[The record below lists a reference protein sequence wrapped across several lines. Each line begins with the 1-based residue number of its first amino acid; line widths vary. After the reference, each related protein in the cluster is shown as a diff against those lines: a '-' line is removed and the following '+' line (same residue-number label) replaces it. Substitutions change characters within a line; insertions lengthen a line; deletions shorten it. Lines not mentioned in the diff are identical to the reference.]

1 MVLTMK
7 NKDIFTHPIIAILL
21 AITSGGID
29 AYTFI
34 EQGGI
39 FAGLQT
45 GNSILFGISL
55 ADHDYTQSLKYIFS
69 IIFFALGIVIIKVM
83 QRKMTSINSRKVL
96 IMFYEIVVILVVG
109 LIVKNASP
117 VFIVG
122 LLSLVSAAQLQEFK
136 LLKGNPFNPLMMTGN
151 ISKIANN
158 AYLSLVDHD
167 KNARS
172 LLIDTIMV
180 ITSFILGTFIMGLV
194 DHYLN
199 AYSVLILII
208 PLTLVIIFNF
218 INRK

>member
-1 MVLTMK
+1 MKMK
-7 NKDIFTHPIIAILL
+7 NKDIFTHPLIAILL

-34 EQGGI
+34 EQGGV

-55 ADHDYTQSLKYIFS
+55 ANHDFAQSLKYIFS

-83 QRKMTSINSRKVL
+83 QRKLDSINTRKVI
-96 IMFYEIVVILVVG
+96 IMFYEIVVIMIVG
-109 LIVKNASP
+109 LLVKDTSS
-117 VFIVG
+117 VLIVG

-158 AYLSLVDHD
+158 AYLALVDHD
-167 KNARS
+167 KKAQS

-180 ITSFILGTFIMGLV
+180 ITSFILGTFIMGIV

-199 AYSVLILII
+199 AYSVLVLII
-208 PLTLVIIFNF
+208 PLSLVIIFNF

>member
-1 MVLTMK
+1 MK
-7 NKDIFTHPIIAILL
+7 NKDIFMHPLIAILL

-34 EQGGI
+34 EQGGV

-55 ADHDYTQSLKYIFS
+55 ANHEFDQSLKYIFS

-83 QRKMTSINSRKVL
+83 QRKLDSINIRKVI
-96 IMFYEIVVILVVG
+96 IMFYEIVVIMIVG
-109 LIVKNASP
+109 LLVKNTSS
-117 VFIVG
+117 VLIVG

-158 AYLSLVDHD
+158 AYLALVDHD
-167 KNARS
+167 KKAQS
-172 LLIDTIMV
+172 LLMDTIMV
-180 ITSFILGTFIMGLV
+180 ITSFILGTFIMGIV

-199 AYSVLILII
+199 AYSVLVLII
-208 PLTLVIIFNF
+208 PLSLVIIFNF

>member
-1 MVLTMK
+1 MK
-7 NKDIFTHPIIAILL
+7 NKDIFMHPLIAILL

-34 EQGGI
+34 EQGGV

-55 ADHDYTQSLKYIFS
+55 ANHEFDQSLKYIFS

-83 QRKMTSINSRKVL
+83 QRKLDSINIRKVI
-96 IMFYEIVVILVVG
+96 IMFYEIVVIMIVG
-109 LIVKNASP
+109 LLVKNTSS
-117 VFIVG
+117 VLIVG

-158 AYLSLVDHD
+158 AYLALVDHD
-167 KNARS
+167 KKAQS
-172 LLIDTIMV
+172 LLMDTIMV
-180 ITSFILGTFIMGLV
+180 ITSFILGTFIMGIV
-194 DHYLN
+194 EHYLN
-199 AYSVLILII
+199 AYSVLVLII
-208 PLTLVIIFNF
+208 PLSLVIIFNF

>member
-1 MVLTMK
+1 MK
-7 NKDIFTHPIIAILL
+7 NKDIFMHPLIAILL

-34 EQGGI
+34 QQGGV

-55 ADHDYTQSLKYIFS
+55 ANHEFDQSLKYIFS

-83 QRKMTSINSRKVL
+83 QRKLDSINIRKVI
-96 IMFYEIVVILVVG
+96 IMFYEIVVIMIVG
-109 LIVKNASP
+109 LLVKNTSS
-117 VFIVG
+117 VLIVG

-158 AYLSLVDHD
+158 AYLALVDHD
-167 KNARS
+167 KKAQS
-172 LLIDTIMV
+172 LLMDTIMV
-180 ITSFILGTFIMGLV
+180 ITSFILGTFIMGIV

-199 AYSVLILII
+199 AYSVLVLII
-208 PLTLVIIFNF
+208 PLSLVIIFNF

>member
-1 MVLTMK
+1 MK
-7 NKDIFTHPIIAILL
+7 NKDIFMHPLIAILL

-34 EQGGI
+34 EQGGV

-55 ADHDYTQSLKYIFS
+55 ANHEFDQSLKYIFS

-83 QRKMTSINSRKVL
+83 QRKLDSINIRKVI
-96 IMFYEIVVILVVG
+96 IMFYEIVVIMIVG
-109 LIVKNASP
+109 LLVKNTSS
-117 VFIVG
+117 VLIVG

-158 AYLSLVDHD
+158 AYLALVDHD
-167 KNARS
+167 KKAQS
-172 LLIDTIMV
+172 LLMDTIMV
-180 ITSFILGTFIMGLV
+180 ITSFILGTFIMEIV

-199 AYSVLILII
+199 AYSVLVLII
-208 PLTLVIIFNF
+208 PLSLVIIFNF

>member
-1 MVLTMK
+1 MKMK
-7 NKDIFTHPIIAILL
+7 NKDIFMHPLIAILL

-34 EQGGI
+34 EQGGV

-55 ADHDYTQSLKYIFS
+55 ANHEFDQSLKYIFS

-83 QRKMTSINSRKVL
+83 QRKLDSINIRKVI
-96 IMFYEIVVILVVG
+96 IMFYEIVVIMIVG
-109 LIVKNASP
+109 LLVKNTSS
-117 VFIVG
+117 VLIVG

-158 AYLSLVDHD
+158 AYLALVDHD
-167 KNARS
+167 KKAKS
-172 LLIDTIMV
+172 LLMDTIMV
-180 ITSFILGTFIMGLV
+180 ITSFILGTFIMGIV

-199 AYSVLILII
+199 AYSVLVLII
-208 PLTLVIIFNF
+208 PLSLVIILTL
-218 INRK
+218 

>member
-1 MVLTMK
+1 MK
-7 NKDIFTHPIIAILL
+7 NKDIFMHPLIAILL

-34 EQGGI
+34 EQGGV

-55 ADHDYTQSLKYIFS
+55 ANHEFDQSLKYIFS

-83 QRKMTSINSRKVL
+83 QRKLDSINIRKVI
-96 IMFYEIVVILVVG
+96 IMFYEIVVIMIVG
-109 LIVKNASP
+109 LLVKDTSS
-117 VFIVG
+117 VLIVG

-158 AYLSLVDHD
+158 AYLALVDHD
-167 KNARS
+167 KKAQS
-172 LLIDTIMV
+172 LLMDTIMV
-180 ITSFILGTFIMGLV
+180 ITSFILGTFIIGIV

-199 AYSVLILII
+199 AYSVLVLII
-208 PLTLVIIFNF
+208 PLSLVIIFNF

>member
-1 MVLTMK
+1 MK
-7 NKDIFTHPIIAILL
+7 NKDIFMHPLIAILL

-34 EQGGI
+34 EQGGV

-55 ADHDYTQSLKYIFS
+55 ANHEFDQSLKYIFS

-83 QRKMTSINSRKVL
+83 QRKLDTINIRKV
-96 IMFYEIVVILVVG
+96 IIIFYEIVVIMIVG
-109 LIVKNASP
+109 LLVKNTSS
-117 VFIVG
+117 VLIVG

-158 AYLSLVDHD
+158 AYLALVDHD
-167 KNARS
+167 KKAQS
-172 LLIDTIMV
+172 LLMDTIMV
-180 ITSFILGTFIMGLV
+180 ITSFILGTFIMGIV

-199 AYSVLILII
+199 AYSVLVLII
-208 PLTLVIIFNF
+208 PLSLVIIFNF

>member
-1 MVLTMK
+1 MKMK
-7 NKDIFTHPIIAILL
+7 NKDIFTHPLIAILL

-34 EQGGI
+34 EQGGV

-55 ADHDYTQSLKYIFS
+55 ANHDFDQSLKYIFS

-83 QRKMTSINSRKVL
+83 QRKLDSINTRKVI
-96 IMFYEIVVILVVG
+96 IMFYEIVVIMLVG
-109 LIVKNASP
+109 LLVKDTSS
-117 VFIVG
+117 VLIVG

-158 AYLSLVDHD
+158 AYLALVDHD
-167 KNARS
+167 KKAKS

-180 ITSFILGTFIMGLV
+180 ITSFILGTFIMGIV

-199 AYSVLILII
+199 AYSVLVLII
-208 PLTLVIIFNF
+208 PLSLVIIFNF

>member
-1 MVLTMK
+1 MK
-7 NKDIFTHPIIAILL
+7 NKDIFTHPLIAILL

-34 EQGGI
+34 EQGGV

-55 ADHDYTQSLKYIFS
+55 ANHDFAQSLKYIFS

-83 QRKMTSINSRKVL
+83 QRKLDSINTRKVI
-96 IMFYEIVVILVVG
+96 IMFYEIVVIMIVG
-109 LIVKNASP
+109 LLVKDTSS
-117 VFIVG
+117 VLIVG

-158 AYLSLVDHD
+158 AYLVLVDHD
-167 KNARS
+167 KKAKS
-172 LLIDTIMV
+172 LLVDTIMV
-180 ITSFILGTFIMGLV
+180 ITSFILGTFIMGIV

-199 AYSVLILII
+199 AYSVLVLII
-208 PLTLVIIFNF
+208 PLSLVIIFNF

>member
-1 MVLTMK
+1 MKVK
-7 NKDIFTHPIIAILL
+7 NKDIFTHPLIAILL
-21 AITSGGID
+21 AMTSGGID

-34 EQGGI
+34 EQGGV

-55 ADHDYTQSLKYIFS
+55 ANHDFAQSLKYIFS

-83 QRKMTSINSRKVL
+83 QRKLDSINTRKVI
-96 IMFYEIVVILVVG
+96 IMFYEIVVIMIVG
-109 LIVKNASP
+109 LLVKDTSS
-117 VFIVG
+117 VLIVG

-158 AYLSLVDHD
+158 AYLVLVDHD
-167 KNARS
+167 KKAKS
-172 LLIDTIMV
+172 LLVDTIMV
-180 ITSFILGTFIMGLV
+180 ITSFILGTFIMGIV

-199 AYSVLILII
+199 AYSVLVLII
-208 PLTLVIIFNF
+208 PLSLVIIFNF

>member
-1 MVLTMK
+1 MKMK
-7 NKDIFTHPIIAILL
+7 NKDIFMHPLIAILL
-21 AITSGGID
+21 SITSGGID

-34 EQGGI
+34 EQGGV

-55 ADHDYTQSLKYIFS
+55 ANHEFDQSLKYIFS

-83 QRKMTSINSRKVL
+83 QRKLDSINIRKVI
-96 IMFYEIVVILVVG
+96 IMFYEIVVIMIVG
-109 LIVKNASP
+109 LLVKNTSS
-117 VFIVG
+117 VLIVG

-158 AYLSLVDHD
+158 AYLALVDHD
-167 KNARS
+167 KKAQ
-172 LLIDTIMV
+172 LLLMDTIMV
-180 ITSFILGTFIMGLV
+180 ITSFILGTFIIGIV

-199 AYSVLILII
+199 AYSVLVLII
-208 PLTLVIIFNF
+208 PLSLVIIFNF

>member
-1 MVLTMK
+1 MKMK
-7 NKDIFTHPIIAILL
+7 NKDIFMHPLIAILL

-34 EQGGI
+34 EQGGV

-55 ADHDYTQSLKYIFS
+55 ANHDFDQSLKYIFS

-83 QRKMTSINSRKVL
+83 QRKLDSINTRKVI
-96 IMFYEIVVILVVG
+96 IMFYEIVVIMIVG
-109 LIVKNASP
+109 LLVKDTSS
-117 VFIVG
+117 VLIVG

-158 AYLSLVDHD
+158 AYLALVDHD
-167 KNARS
+167 KKAKS

-180 ITSFILGTFIMGLV
+180 ITSFILGTFIMGIV

-199 AYSVLILII
+199 AYSVLVLII
-208 PLTLVIIFNF
+208 PLSLVIIFNF

>member
-1 MVLTMK
+1 MKMK
-7 NKDIFTHPIIAILL
+7 NKDIFTHPLIAILL

-34 EQGGI
+34 EQGGV

-55 ADHDYTQSLKYIFS
+55 ANHDFVQSLKYIFS
-69 IIFFALGIVIIKVM
+69 IIFFTLEIVIIKVM
-83 QRKMTSINSRKVL
+83 QRKLDSINTRKVI
-96 IMFYEIVVILVVG
+96 IMFYEIVVIMIVG
-109 LIVKNASP
+109 LLVKDTSS
-117 VFIVG
+117 VLIVG

-158 AYLSLVDHD
+158 AYLALVDHD
-167 KNARS
+167 KKAKS
-172 LLIDTIMV
+172 LLIDTVMV
-180 ITSFILGTFIMGLV
+180 ITSFILGTFIMGIV

-199 AYSVLILII
+199 AYSVLVLII
-208 PLTLVIIFNF
+208 PLSLVIIFNF

>member
-1 MVLTMK
+1 MKMK
-7 NKDIFTHPIIAILL
+7 NKDIFMHPLIAILL

-34 EQGGI
+34 EQGGV

-55 ADHDYTQSLKYIFS
+55 ANHEFDQSLKYIFS

-83 QRKMTSINSRKVL
+83 QRKLDSINIRKV
-96 IMFYEIVVILVVG
+96 IIIFYEIVVIMIVG
-109 LIVKNASP
+109 LLVKNTSS
-117 VFIVG
+117 VLIVG

-158 AYLSLVDHD
+158 AYLALVDHD
-167 KNARS
+167 KKAQS

-180 ITSFILGTFIMGLV
+180 ITSFILGTFIMGIV

-199 AYSVLILII
+199 AYSVLVLII
-208 PLTLVIIFNF
+208 PLSLVIIFNF

>member
-1 MVLTMK
+1 MKVK
-7 NKDIFTHPIIAILL
+7 NKDIFTHPLIAILL

-34 EQGGI
+34 EQGGV

-55 ADHDYTQSLKYIFS
+55 ANHDFAQSLKYIFS

-83 QRKMTSINSRKVL
+83 QRKLDSINTRKVI
-96 IMFYEIVVILVVG
+96 IMFYEIVVIMIVG
-109 LIVKNASP
+109 LLVKNTSS
-117 VFIVG
+117 VLIVG

-158 AYLSLVDHD
+158 AYLALVDHD
-167 KNARS
+167 KKAQS
-172 LLIDTIMV
+172 LLMDTIMV
-180 ITSFILGTFIMGLV
+180 ITSFILGTFIIGIV

-199 AYSVLILII
+199 AYSVLVLII
-208 PLTLVIIFNF
+208 PLSLVIIFNF

>member
-1 MVLTMK
+1 MK
-7 NKDIFTHPIIAILL
+7 NKDIFTHPLIAILL
-21 AITSGGID
+21 AMTSGGID

-34 EQGGI
+34 EQGGV

-55 ADHDYTQSLKYIFS
+55 ANHDFAQSLKYIFS
-69 IIFFALGIVIIKVM
+69 IIFFALGILIIKVM
-83 QRKMTSINSRKVL
+83 QRKLDSINTRKVI
-96 IMFYEIVVILVVG
+96 IMCYEIAVIMIVG
-109 LIVKNASP
+109 LLVKDTSS
-117 VFIVG
+117 VLIVG

-158 AYLSLVDHD
+158 AYLALVDHD
-167 KNARS
+167 KKAKS

-180 ITSFILGTFIMGLV
+180 ITSFILGTFIMGIV
-194 DHYLN
+194 DHYLS
-199 AYSVLILII
+199 AYSVLVLII
-208 PLTLVIIFNF
+208 PLSLVIIFNF

>member
-1 MVLTMK
+1 MKMK
-7 NKDIFTHPIIAILL
+7 NKDIFMHPLIAILL
-21 AITSGGID
+21 SITSGGID

-34 EQGGI
+34 EQGGV

-55 ADHDYTQSLKYIFS
+55 ANHEFDQSLKYIFS

-83 QRKMTSINSRKVL
+83 QRKLDSINTRKVI
-96 IMFYEIVVILVVG
+96 IMFYEIVVIMIVG
-109 LIVKNASP
+109 LLVKNTSS
-117 VFIVG
+117 VLIVG
-122 LLSLVSAAQLQEFK
+122 LLSLVSSAQLQEFK

-158 AYLSLVDHD
+158 AYLALVDHD
-167 KNARS
+167 KKAQS
-172 LLIDTIMV
+172 LLMDTIMV
-180 ITSFILGTFIMGLV
+180 ITSFILGTFIIGIV

-199 AYSVLILII
+199 AYSVLVLII
-208 PLTLVIIFNF
+208 PLSLVIIFNF

>member
-1 MVLTMK
+1 MKMK
-7 NKDIFTHPIIAILL
+7 NKDIFMHPLIAILL

-34 EQGGI
+34 EQGGV

-55 ADHDYTQSLKYIFS
+55 ANHEFDQSLKYIFS

-83 QRKMTSINSRKVL
+83 QRKLDSINIRKVI
-96 IMFYEIVVILVVG
+96 IMFYEIVVIMIVG
-109 LIVKNASP
+109 LLVKNTSS
-117 VFIVG
+117 VLIVG
-122 LLSLVSAAQLQEFK
+122 LLSLVSSAQLQEFK

-158 AYLSLVDHD
+158 AYLALVDHD
-167 KNARS
+167 KKAQS
-172 LLIDTIMV
+172 LLMDTIMV
-180 ITSFILGTFIMGLV
+180 ITSFILGTFIMGIV

-199 AYSVLILII
+199 AYSVLVLII
-208 PLTLVIIFNF
+208 PLSLVIIFNF

>member
-1 MVLTMK
+1 MK
-7 NKDIFTHPIIAILL
+7 NKDIFMHPLIAILL

-34 EQGGI
+34 EQGGV

-55 ADHDYTQSLKYIFS
+55 ANHEFDQSLKYIFS

-83 QRKMTSINSRKVL
+83 QRKMDSINIRKVI
-96 IMFYEIVVILVVG
+96 IMFYEIVVIMIVG
-109 LIVKNASP
+109 LLVKNTSS
-117 VFIVG
+117 VLIVG

-158 AYLSLVDHD
+158 AYLALVDHD
-167 KNARS
+167 KKAQS
-172 LLIDTIMV
+172 LLMDTIMV
-180 ITSFILGTFIMGLV
+180 ITSFILGTFIMGIV

-199 AYSVLILII
+199 AYSVLVLII
-208 PLTLVIIFNF
+208 PLSLVIIFNF

>member
-1 MVLTMK
+1 MKMK
-7 NKDIFTHPIIAILL
+7 NKDIFTHPLIAILL

-34 EQGGI
+34 EQGGV

-55 ADHDYTQSLKYIFS
+55 ANHDFAQSLKYIFS

-83 QRKMTSINSRKVL
+83 QRKLDFINTRKVI
-96 IMFYEIVVILVVG
+96 IMFYEIVVIMLVG
-109 LIVKNASP
+109 LLVKDTSSAL
-117 VFIVG
+117 IVG

-158 AYLSLVDHD
+158 AYLALVDHD
-167 KNARS
+167 KKAKV

-180 ITSFILGTFIMGLV
+180 ITSFILGTFIMGIV

-199 AYSVLILII
+199 AYSVLVLII
-208 PLTLVIIFNF
+208 PLSLVIIFNF

>member
-1 MVLTMK
+1 MKMK
-7 NKDIFTHPIIAILL
+7 NKDIFMHPLIAILL

-34 EQGGI
+34 EQGGV

-55 ADHDYTQSLKYIFS
+55 ANHEFDQSLKYIFS

-83 QRKMTSINSRKVL
+83 QRKLDSVNIRKV
-96 IMFYEIVVILVVG
+96 IIIFYEIVVIMIVG
-109 LIVKNASP
+109 LLVKNSSS

-158 AYLSLVDHD
+158 AYLALVDHD
-167 KNARS
+167 KKAQS
-172 LLIDTIMV
+172 LLMDTIMV
-180 ITSFILGTFIMGLV
+180 ITSFILGTFIMGIV

-199 AYSVLILII
+199 AYSVLVLII
-208 PLTLVIIFNF
+208 PLSLVIIFNF

>member
-1 MVLTMK
+1 MK
-7 NKDIFTHPIIAILL
+7 NKDIFTHPLIAILL

-34 EQGGI
+34 EQGGV

-55 ADHDYTQSLKYIFS
+55 ANHDFDQSLKYIFS

-83 QRKMTSINSRKVL
+83 QRKLDSINTRKVI
-96 IMFYEIVVILVVG
+96 IMFYEIVVIMLVG
-109 LIVKNASP
+109 LLVKDTSS
-117 VFIVG
+117 FLIVG

-158 AYLSLVDHD
+158 AYLALVDHD
-167 KNARS
+167 KKAKS

-180 ITSFILGTFIMGLV
+180 ITSFILGTFIMGIV

-199 AYSVLILII
+199 AYSVLVLII
-208 PLTLVIIFNF
+208 PLSLVIIFNF

>member
-1 MVLTMK
+1 MKMK
-7 NKDIFTHPIIAILL
+7 NKDIFTHPLIAILL
-21 AITSGGID
+21 AMTSGGID

-34 EQGGI
+34 EQGGV

-55 ADHDYTQSLKYIFS
+55 ANHDFAQSLKYIFS
-69 IIFFALGIVIIKVM
+69 IIFFALGILIIKVM
-83 QRKMTSINSRKVL
+83 QRKLDSINTRKVI
-96 IMFYEIVVILVVG
+96 IMCYEIAVIMIVG
-109 LIVKNASP
+109 LLVKDTSS
-117 VFIVG
+117 VLIVG

-158 AYLSLVDHD
+158 AYLALVDHD
-167 KNARS
+167 KKAKS

-180 ITSFILGTFIMGLV
+180 ITSFILGTFIMGIV
-194 DHYLN
+194 DHYLS
-199 AYSVLILII
+199 AYSVLVLII
-208 PLTLVIIFNF
+208 PLSLVIIFNF

>member
-1 MVLTMK
+1 MKMK
-7 NKDIFTHPIIAILL
+7 NKDIFMHPLIAILL

-34 EQGGI
+34 EQGGV

-55 ADHDYTQSLKYIFS
+55 ANHEFDQSLKYIFS

-83 QRKMTSINSRKVL
+83 QRKLDSINIRKVI
-96 IMFYEIVVILVVG
+96 IMFYEIVVIMIVG
-109 LIVKNASP
+109 LLVKNTSS
-117 VFIVG
+117 VLIVG

-158 AYLSLVDHD
+158 AYLALVDND
-167 KNARS
+167 KKAQS
-172 LLIDTIMV
+172 LLMDTIMV
-180 ITSFILGTFIMGLV
+180 ITSFILGTFIIGIV

-199 AYSVLILII
+199 AYSVLVLII
-208 PLTLVIIFNF
+208 PLSLVIIFNF

>member
-1 MVLTMK
+1 MKMK
-7 NKDIFTHPIIAILL
+7 NKDIFMHPLIAILL

-34 EQGGI
+34 EQGGV

-55 ADHDYTQSLKYIFS
+55 ANHDFAQSLKYIFS
-69 IIFFALGIVIIKVM
+69 IIFFALGILIIKVM
-83 QRKMTSINSRKVL
+83 QRKLDSINIRKVI
-96 IMFYEIVVILVVG
+96 IMFYEIVVIMIVG
-109 LIVKNASP
+109 LLVKNTSS
-117 VFIVG
+117 VLIVG

-158 AYLSLVDHD
+158 AYLALVDHD
-167 KNARS
+167 KKAQS
-172 LLIDTIMV
+172 LLMDTIMV
-180 ITSFILGTFIMGLV
+180 ITSFILGTFIIGIV

-199 AYSVLILII
+199 AYSVLVLII
-208 PLTLVIIFNF
+208 PLSLVIIFNF

>member
-1 MVLTMK
+1 MK
-7 NKDIFTHPIIAILL
+7 NKDIFTHPLIAILL

-34 EQGGI
+34 EQGGV

-55 ADHDYTQSLKYIFS
+55 ANHDFDQSLKYIFS

-83 QRKMTSINSRKVL
+83 QRKLDSINTRKVI
-96 IMFYEIVVILVVG
+96 IMFYEIVVIMIVG
-109 LIVKNASP
+109 LLVKDTSS
-117 VFIVG
+117 VLIVG

-136 LLKGNPFNPLMMTGN
+136 LLNGNPFNPLMMTGN

-158 AYLSLVDHD
+158 AYLALADHD
-167 KNARS
+167 KKAKS

-180 ITSFILGTFIMGLV
+180 ITSFILGTFIMGIV

-199 AYSVLILII
+199 AYSVLVLII
-208 PLTLVIIFNF
+208 PLSLVIIFNF

>member
-1 MVLTMK
+1 MKVK
-7 NKDIFTHPIIAILL
+7 NKDVFTHPLIAILL

-34 EQGGI
+34 EQGGV

-55 ADHDYTQSLKYIFS
+55 ANHDFAQSLKYIFS

-83 QRKMTSINSRKVL
+83 QRKLDSINTRKVI
-96 IMFYEIVVILVVG
+96 IMFYEIVVIMIVG
-109 LIVKNASP
+109 LLVKDTSS
-117 VFIVG
+117 VLIVG

-158 AYLSLVDHD
+158 AYLVLVDHD
-167 KNARS
+167 KKAKS
-172 LLIDTIMV
+172 LLVDTIMV
-180 ITSFILGTFIMGLV
+180 ITSFILGTFIMGIV

-199 AYSVLILII
+199 AYSVLVLII
-208 PLTLVIIFNF
+208 PLSLVIIFNF

>member
-1 MVLTMK
+1 MKMK
-7 NKDIFTHPIIAILL
+7 NKDIFMHPLIAILL

-34 EQGGI
+34 EQGGV

-55 ADHDYTQSLKYIFS
+55 ANHEFDQSLKYIFS

-83 QRKMTSINSRKVL
+83 QRKLDSINIRKVI
-96 IMFYEIVVILVVG
+96 IMFYEIVVIMIVG
-109 LIVKNASP
+109 LLVKNTSS
-117 VFIVG
+117 VLIVG

-158 AYLSLVDHD
+158 AYLALVDHD
-167 KNARS
+167 KKAKS
-172 LLIDTIMV
+172 LLMDTIMV
-180 ITSFILGTFIMGLV
+180 ITSFILGTFIMGIV

-199 AYSVLILII
+199 AYSVLVLII
-208 PLTLVIIFNF
+208 PLSLVIIFNF

>member
-1 MVLTMK
+1 MKVK
-7 NKDIFTHPIIAILL
+7 NKDIFTHPLIAILL

-34 EQGGI
+34 EQGGV

-55 ADHDYTQSLKYIFS
+55 ANHDFAQSLKYIFS

-83 QRKMTSINSRKVL
+83 QRKLDSINTRKVI
-96 IMFYEIVVILVVG
+96 IMFYEIVVIMIVG
-109 LIVKNASP
+109 LLVKDTSS
-117 VFIVG
+117 VLIVG

-158 AYLSLVDHD
+158 AYLVLVDHD
-167 KNARS
+167 KKAKS
-172 LLIDTIMV
+172 LLVDTIMV
-180 ITSFILGTFIMGLV
+180 ITSFILGTFIMGIV
-194 DHYLN
+194 DHY
-199 AYSVLILII
+199 
-208 PLTLVIIFNF
+208 
-218 INRK
+218 

>member
-1 MVLTMK
+1 MKMK
-7 NKDIFTHPIIAILL
+7 NKDIFMHPLIAILL

-34 EQGGI
+34 EQGGV

-55 ADHDYTQSLKYIFS
+55 ANHEFDQSLKYIFS

-83 QRKMTSINSRKVL
+83 QRKLDSINIRKV
-96 IMFYEIVVILVVG
+96 IIIFYEIVVIMIVG
-109 LIVKNASP
+109 LLVKNTSS
-117 VFIVG
+117 VLIVG

-158 AYLSLVDHD
+158 AYLALVDHD
-167 KNARS
+167 KKAQS
-172 LLIDTIMV
+172 LLMDTIMV
-180 ITSFILGTFIMGLV
+180 ITSFILGTFIMGIV

-199 AYSVLILII
+199 AYSVLVLII
-208 PLTLVIIFNF
+208 PLSLVIIFNF

>member
-1 MVLTMK
+1 MK
-7 NKDIFTHPIIAILL
+7 NKDIFMHPLIAILL

-34 EQGGI
+34 EQGGV

-55 ADHDYTQSLKYIFS
+55 ANHDFAQSLKYIFS

-83 QRKMTSINSRKVL
+83 QRKLDSINIRKVI
-96 IMFYEIVVILVVG
+96 IMFYEIVVIMIVG
-109 LIVKNASP
+109 LLVKDISS
-117 VFIVG
+117 VLIVG

-158 AYLSLVDHD
+158 AYLALVDHD
-167 KNARS
+167 KKAQS
-172 LLIDTIMV
+172 LLMDTIMV
-180 ITSFILGTFIMGLV
+180 ITSFILGTFIMGIV
-194 DHYLN
+194 EHYLN
-199 AYSVLILII
+199 AYSVLVLII
-208 PLTLVIIFNF
+208 PLSLVIIFNF

>member
-1 MVLTMK
+1 MKVK
-7 NKDIFTHPIIAILL
+7 NKDIFTHPLIAILL

-34 EQGGI
+34 EQGGV

-55 ADHDYTQSLKYIFS
+55 ANHDFAQSLKYIFS

-83 QRKMTSINSRKVL
+83 QRKLDSINTRKVI
-96 IMFYEIVVILVVG
+96 IMFYEIVVIMIVG
-109 LIVKNASP
+109 LLVKDTSS
-117 VFIVG
+117 VLIVG

-158 AYLSLVDHD
+158 AYLALVDHD
-167 KNARS
+167 KKAKS

-180 ITSFILGTFIMGLV
+180 ITSFILGTFIMGIV

-199 AYSVLILII
+199 AYSVLVLII
-208 PLTLVIIFNF
+208 PLSLVIIFNF

>member
-1 MVLTMK
+1 MKIK
-7 NKDIFTHPIIAILL
+7 NKDIFTHPLIAILL

-34 EQGGI
+34 EQGGV

-55 ADHDYTQSLKYIFS
+55 ANHDFAQSLKYIFS

-83 QRKMTSINSRKVL
+83 QRKLDSINTRKVI
-96 IMFYEIVVILVVG
+96 IMFYEIVVIMIVG
-109 LIVKNASP
+109 LLVKDTSS
-117 VFIVG
+117 FLIVG

-136 LLKGNPFNPLMMTGN
+136 LLKENPFNPLMMTGN

-158 AYLSLVDHD
+158 AYLALVDHD
-167 KNARS
+167 KKAKS
-172 LLIDTIMV
+172 LLVDTIMV
-180 ITSFILGTFIMGLV
+180 ITSFILGTFIMGIV

-199 AYSVLILII
+199 AYSVLVLII
-208 PLTLVIIFNF
+208 PLSLVIIFNF

>member
-1 MVLTMK
+1 MKVK
-7 NKDIFTHPIIAILL
+7 NKDIFTHPLIAIFL

-34 EQGGI
+34 EQGGV

-55 ADHDYTQSLKYIFS
+55 ANHDFAQSLKYIFS

-83 QRKMTSINSRKVL
+83 QRKLDSINTRKVI
-96 IMFYEIVVILVVG
+96 IMFYEIVVIMIVG
-109 LIVKNASP
+109 LLVKDTSS
-117 VFIVG
+117 VLIVG

-158 AYLSLVDHD
+158 AYLVLVDHD
-167 KNARS
+167 KKAKS
-172 LLIDTIMV
+172 LLVDTIMV
-180 ITSFILGTFIMGLV
+180 ITSFILGTFIMGIV

-199 AYSVLILII
+199 AYSVLVLII
-208 PLTLVIIFNF
+208 PLSLVIIFNF

>member
-1 MVLTMK
+1 MKMK
-7 NKDIFTHPIIAILL
+7 NKDIFMHPLIAILL

-34 EQGGI
+34 EQGGV

-55 ADHDYTQSLKYIFS
+55 ANHEFDQSLKYIFS

-83 QRKMTSINSRKVL
+83 QRKLDSINIRKVI
-96 IMFYEIVVILVVG
+96 IMFYEIVVIMIVG
-109 LIVKNASP
+109 LLVKNTSS
-117 VFIVG
+117 VLIVG

-158 AYLSLVDHD
+158 AYLALVDHD
-167 KNARS
+167 KKAQS
-172 LLIDTIMV
+172 LLMDTIMV
-180 ITSFILGTFIMGLV
+180 ITSFILGTFIMEIV

-199 AYSVLILII
+199 AYSVLVLII
-208 PLTLVIIFNF
+208 PLSLVIIFNF

>member
-1 MVLTMK
+1 MKMK
-7 NKDIFTHPIIAILL
+7 NKDIFMHPLIAILL

-34 EQGGI
+34 EQGGV

-55 ADHDYTQSLKYIFS
+55 ANHEFDQSLKYIFS

-83 QRKMTSINSRKVL
+83 QRKLDSINIRKVI
-96 IMFYEIVVILVVG
+96 IMFYEIVVIMIVG
-109 LIVKNASP
+109 LLVKNTSS
-117 VFIVG
+117 VLIVG
-122 LLSLVSAAQLQEFK
+122 LLSLVSSAQLQEFK

-158 AYLSLVDHD
+158 AYLALVDHD
-167 KNARS
+167 KKAQS
-172 LLIDTIMV
+172 LLMDTIMV
-180 ITSFILGTFIMGLV
+180 ITSFILGTFIMGIV
-194 DHYLN
+194 EHYLN
-199 AYSVLILII
+199 AYSVLVLII
-208 PLTLVIIFNF
+208 PLSLVIIFNF